1 MILCQAAHPLAD
13 HVPATNGI
21 IGLSQ
26 PQPHN
31 IATSAPSSPA
41 TAYAFKASLIGAAH
55 RFELTEEGLWW
66 RIAGK
71 SGVWPYADIA
81 AIRLSYRPVSMQAR
95 RFRADIDHIDGG
107 RMRILSTTWQTAA
120 LMAPQDNGYRAFIT
134 ELHGRMAQAGSRA
147 ALIGGLRPSVHAA
160 AIMLLAL
167 VAIAIAG
174 LLLRSIAT
182 GEWAGGLFLIG
193 FAALFT
199 WQIGGFVRRNRP
211 RAYTFDHLPK
221 TLLP

>member
-1 MILCQAAHPLAD
+1 M
-13 HVPATNGI
+13 NGI

-31 IATSAPSSPA
+31 ATTSASSAPA
-41 TAYAFKASLIGAAH
+41 TVYAFKASLIGAAH
-55 RFELTEEGLWW
+55 QFELTEEGLSW
-66 RIAGK
+66 RVAGK

-81 AIRLSYRPVSMQAR
+81 AIRLSYRPVSMQSR

-120 LMAPQDNGYRAFIT
+120 LMAPQDDSYRAFIT
-134 ELHGRMAQAGSRA
+134 QLHGRMARAGSKA
-147 ALIGGLRPSVHAA
+147 ALIGGLRPHVYAA
-160 AIMLLAL
+160 AVVLLVL
-167 VAIAIAG
+167 VGIAIAG
-174 LLLRSIAT
+174 LLVRAIAT

-211 RAYTFDHLPK
+211 RAYAFDHMPQM
-221 TLLP
+221 LLP